1 MMQKQESI
9 LIDFEFVCELVI
21 IVIVEWWIQKYG
33 NHHAWGSGL
42 LRKISFLKLCLF
54 VCFVCQR

>member
-21 IVIVEWWIQKYG
+21 IVIVEWWIQKYK
-33 NHHAWGSGL
+33 NMAIIML
-42 LRKISFLKLCLF
+42 EVL
-54 VCFVCQR
+54 VC